1 MVSDNVLSGPEV
13 AIVDVKAIINFE
25 RQLDR
30 SFFIDNENKRWA
42 GLDEPLPIGYGQTI
56 SQPSLVLAMTI
67 RLGPEA
73 TDRILEIGTGSGY
86 QTALL
91 AQFAGTVYTVERIA
105 DLSVKAKQRL
115 DQLGFSNI
123 RFKIG
128 DGSLGWP
135 EFAPYDK
142 IMVTAAA
149 ARVPA
154 ELVSQLRPG
163 GHMII
168 PVGSPGLQ
176 DLLLVIRGEGDHYT
190 QEIIER
196 VVFVELKGRYG
207 WNA

>member
-1 MVSDNVLSGPEV
+1 MDTKS
-13 AIVDVKAIINFE
+13 IINYY

-56 SQPSLVLAMTI
+56 SQPSLVLAMTC
-67 RLGPEA
+67 RLEPEP
-73 TDRILEIGTGSGY
+73 TDCILEIGTGSGY

-91 AQFAGTVYTVERIA
+91 ARFAAEVYTVERIA
-105 DLSVKAKQRL
+105 DLSRKAQDRL
-115 DQLGFSNI
+115 DQLGFTNI
-123 RFKIG
+123 HFHIG

-135 EFAPYDK
+135 EYAPYDK

-154 ELVSQLRPG
+154 ELLAQLKPG
-163 GHMII
+163 GKMII

-176 DLLLVIRGEGDHYT
+176 ELLLVTRDQNGHYR
-190 QEIIER
+190 QETIER

-207 WNA
+207 WSG

>member
-1 MVSDNVLSGPEV
+1 MDNKP
-13 AIVDVKAIINFE
+13 IIDYYH
-25 RQLDR
+25 RLDR
-30 SFFIDNENKRWA
+30 SVFIENENRRWA

-56 SQPSLVLAMTI
+56 SQPSLVLAMTC
-67 RLGPEA
+67 RLEPKA

-91 AQFAGTVYTVERIA
+91 AQFAAEVFTVERIS
-105 DLSVKAKQRL
+105 DLSLAAQKRL
-115 DQLGFSNI
+115 AQLGFTNI
-123 RFKIG
+123 SFNIG

-154 ELVSQLRPG
+154 ELTEQLRPG
-163 GHMII
+163 GRMII

-176 DLLLVIRGEGDHYT
+176 ELLMVTRREDGRVI
-190 QEIIER
+190 QETIER

-207 WNA
+207 WSG